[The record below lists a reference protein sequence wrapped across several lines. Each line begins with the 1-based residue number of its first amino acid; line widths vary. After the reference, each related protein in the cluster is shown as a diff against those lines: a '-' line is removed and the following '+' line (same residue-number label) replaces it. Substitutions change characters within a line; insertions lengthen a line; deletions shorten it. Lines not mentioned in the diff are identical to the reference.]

1 MKIPFNSSFVDEKDF
16 KYLYKEIDYKAELK
30 RRFLEEFNISR
41 SYFTTSCSSALDMA
55 AQVIEI
61 KEGDEVILPSFTYVT
76 TAMGFVKRGAKL
88 VFADICEDTFTIDID
103 DVKRKTTNKTKA
115 IVPVHY
121 AGVSADMDILTE
133 LCSNENI
140 YLIEDAAQGVDAKYK
155 DRYLGTIGDIGTYS
169 FHSTKNLSSGEG
181 GAFILN
187 NKMLEEKTNVVFE
200 KGTDRHAFI
209 NGIVDK
215 YSWKDFGGS
224 YEMSSYLMA
233 ILLGQMDKKNII
245 YKERERVYEHYKILL
260 EDFDEIKLTKI
271 PEYASSNYH
280 IFSLLMKNEEKRNET
295 IMKLKEEGVEA
306 TFHYQPLHLSSFGKK
321 MGYSKYDL
329 PITEK
334 VVKQILR
341 LPIYP
346 SLENEDIEYIVNN
359 IKKIVGGK

>member
-1 MKIPFNSSFVDEKDF
+1 MKIPFNVSFVDEKDF
-16 KYLYKEIDYKAELK
+16 QYLYKKIDYKKELE
-30 RRFLEEFNISR
+30 RRFLEEFNIKR

-88 VFADICEDTFTIDID
+88 VFADIREDTFTIDID

-121 AGVSADMDILTE
+121 AGVSADMDVLKE
-133 LCSNENI
+133 HCSSGNI

-155 DRYLGTIGDIGTYS
+155 DKYLGTIGDIGTYS
-169 FHSTKNLSSGEG
+169 FHDTKNLSSGEG

-187 NKMLEEKTNVVFE
+187 NEVLEEKANVVFE

-209 NGIVDK
+209 KGIVDK

-233 ILLGQMDKKNII
+233 ILLGQMDKKEII
-245 YKERERVYEHYKILL
+245 FKERKRVYEYYKMLL
-260 EDFDEIKLTKI
+260 EGYDEIKLTEI
-271 PEYASSNYH
+271 PEYATSNHH
-280 IFSLLMKNEEKRNET
+280 IFSFLMNSEKERNST
-295 IMKLKEEGVEA
+295 IVRLKEKGVQA
-306 TFHYQPLHLSSFGKK
+306 SFHYQPLHLSSFGKK
-321 MGYSKYDL
+321 MGYSRYDL

-346 SLENEDIEYIVNN
+346 ALKNGDIEYIVNN
-359 IKKIVGGK
+359 IKK